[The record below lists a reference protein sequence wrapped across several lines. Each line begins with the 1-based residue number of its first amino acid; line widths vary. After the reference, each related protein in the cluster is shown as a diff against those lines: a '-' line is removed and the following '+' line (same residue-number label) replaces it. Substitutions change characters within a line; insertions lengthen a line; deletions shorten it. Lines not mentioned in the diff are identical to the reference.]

1 MDTMNFGTDDR
12 WSGRVAAAGNP
23 DRWPASDG
31 ATAADPGGQDTPA
44 PETKRP
50 EWVLGVP
57 AAPAENRAVPDGAAP
72 ADLARYCLMLG
83 DDALLLAHRLSAWGV
98 RGPDLEEGAALAAIT
113 VDLLDQAR
121 PLLARAAELEGA
133 GRDAD
138 GLAYHRD
145 SSRFRNVR
153 LAEIDCGPGPGGDF
167 ALTVARLLLFA
178 SWRHAVFERLAGTR
192 DPVLSAIAMRTWR
205 VLLRHREHAA
215 QWVIRLGDGGPESR
229 TRMLDAL
236 QRLWPLTGEL
246 FAVHPVERRLAA
258 ANCAV
263 APDVVRADVAAVLDE
278 TLSVARLDLPDLTE
292 VPWTGTGGRY
302 GAHTESMPFV
312 LADMQHLVRADPV
325 EP

>member
-1 MDTMNFGTDDR
+1 MDTKNFGDR
-12 WSGRVAAAGNP
+12 WPGRTSAAGDQ
-23 DRWPASDG
+23 DRWPASNG
-31 ATAADPGGQDTPA
+31 AAAPGPGGQDMPA
-44 PETKRP
+44 PEPQRP
-50 EWVLGVP
+50 DWIL
-57 AAPAENRAVPDGAAP
+57 AAPATPAANRAVPDGAVP
-72 ADLARYCLMLG
+72 ADLAQYCLMLG

-138 GLAYHRD
+138 VLAYHRD

-167 ALTVARLLLFA
+167 AMTIARLLLFT
-178 SWRHAVFERLAGTR
+178 SWRHAVFERLADTR
-192 DPVLSAIAMRTWR
+192 DPLLSAIAMRTWR

-229 TRMLDAL
+229 TRMFDAL
-236 QRLWPLTGEL
+236 QRVWPLAGEL

-263 APDVVRADVAAVLDE
+263 LPDVVRIEVAAVLDE
-278 TLSVARLDLPDLTE
+278 TLSVARLDLPDLAE
-292 VPWTGTGGRY
+292 APSPDTGGRY
-302 GAHTESMPFV
+302 GEHTESMPFV
-312 LADMQHLVRADPV
+312 LADMQHLVRADPLG
-325 EP
+325 P